1 MQCDL
6 LHKLELLHNEG
17 IQFTPPHAR
26 EVVHTLYDIL
36 TVLDTKA
43 LALLAFDGIVVA
55 AATFAAEK
63 GGIFHRGGF
72 PRWIAI
78 FVIVVALAGAVLCLG
93 VAEISYSFL
102 HYVECSA
109 DKLDFAREIDHLATL
124 VDWRTAYYRIAWWLS
139 IIAIPSFLIMFWT
152 SLSWPDGK

>member
-1 MQCDL
+1 
-6 LHKLELLHNEG
+6 
-17 IQFTPPHAR
+17 
-26 EVVHTLYDIL
+26 
-36 TVLDTKA
+36 
-43 LALLAFDGIVVA
+43 
-55 AATFAAEK
+55 
-63 GGIFHRGGF
+63 
-72 PRWIAI
+72 
-78 FVIVVALAGAVLCLG
+78 LCLG

-152 SLSWPDGK
+152 SLSRPDGK

>member
-26 EVVHTLYDIL
+26 EVVRTLYDTL
-36 TVLDTKA
+36 TVLDTKTF
-43 LALLAFDGIVVA
+43 ALLAFEGIVA
-55 AATFAAEK
+55 AAA
-63 GGIFHRGGF
+63 
-72 PRWIAI
+72 
-78 FVIVVALAGAVLCLG
+78 
-93 VAEISYSFL
+93 SYSFL
-102 HYVECSA
+102 HYVECFA
-109 DKLDFAREIDHLATL
+109 DKLDFAREIDHLAIL

-152 SLSWPDGK
+152 SLSWKKPDGK